1 MMSQPRPSARHF
13 FAQLLRIALI
23 LVAETEIVPRDEV
36 YGAVLLHQQLGD
48 EVLPR
53 HGHHRAVKR
62 LDKHRAD
69 AVILTDD
76 LRALRRACEQ
86 RHGNAGDKLLRRA
99 VEGKGRG
106 RDAQLAGALRRF
118 PQQRAVAQMHPSK
131 KPRAITVASLMVG
144 FPQKKFLMACSS
156 PSLRAGERE
165 EVPRAVV
172 NAVFPIRNAA
182 RGEGVAVVG
191 AFFPASH
198 SAR

>member
-1 MMSQPRPSARHF
+1 MPEKARGALHLARFDERADIGRADGHAVQLHLGNDVAAKAERTAF

-76 LRALRRACEQ
+76 LRAL
-86 RHGNAGDKLLRRA
+86 
-99 VEGKGRG
+99 
-106 RDAQLAGALRRF
+106 
-118 PQQRAVAQMHPSK
+118 P
-131 KPRAITVASLMVG
+131 PRL
-144 FPQKKFLMACSS
+144 
-156 PSLRAGERE
+156 
-165 EVPRAVV
+165 
-172 NAVFPIRNAA
+172 
-182 RGEGVAVVG
+182 
-191 AFFPASH
+191 
-198 SAR
+198 

>member
-1 MMSQPRPSARHF
+1 MKDVNDLMQAILEMDAAQRKASEKAKAERTAF

-62 LDKHRAD
+62 LDEHCAD

-86 RHGNAGDKLLRRA
+86 RHGNAGDKLLR
-99 VEGKGRG
+99 
-106 RDAQLAGALRRF
+106 
-118 PQQRAVAQMHPSK
+118 
-131 KPRAITVASLMVG
+131 
-144 FPQKKFLMACSS
+144 
-156 PSLRAGERE
+156 
-165 EVPRAVV
+165 
-172 NAVFPIRNAA
+172 
-182 RGEGVAVVG
+182 
-191 AFFPASH
+191 
-198 SAR
+198 